1 VSVLVILL
9 FNYDNFEIYKPITIL
24 YKLLHIYHSGN
35 YMFKEIDVKYENQ
48 IHFRGRGV
56 CA

>member
-1 VSVLVILL
+1 
-9 FNYDNFEIYKPITIL
+9 
-24 YKLLHIYHSGN
+24 
-35 YMFKEIDVKYENQ
+35 MFKEIDVKYENQ